1 MLWMV
6 SLEVRYF
13 GVSPGADHRPARS
26 LLSTLIASGMDV
38 AVIVA
43 ALTCLARALAR
54 HSRAWAPK
62 GRGPARHRA
71 PLTTWR
77 PGPYPRI
84 RASFMLAS
92 FDNLMLLDLY
102 KHAYVMGTRRA
113 KG

>member
-26 LLSTLIASGMDV
+26 LLSTSIASGMAV
-38 AVIVA
+38 AVIVTA
-43 ALTCLARALAR
+43 WHCLARALIR
-54 HSRAWAPK
+54 HARAWATN

-84 RASFMLAS
+84 RASFMVAS
-92 FDNLMLLDLY
+92 FDD
-102 KHAYVMGTRRA
+102 
-113 KG
+113 